1 MSGCVGRAVV
11 VGVAVVVLVCSCSGE
26 GSTSGGPGSG
36 GAGVQQSSSPVATS
50 SSPVVTSPSSPVS
63 SMPVKPQPSETFTSE
78 QLEAANTVIE
88 FFHIR
93 DAVFSDLT
101 ADPKPLEE
109 ITTGQSQDIQMSTL
123 AEYRENKHVQTG
135 ATVVHITGA
144 SESVEVDGMRMVDV
158 QMCTDAGKVDVIDS
172 ATGESVVVPGRPRY
186 LQWNVTVVKTEDGWK
201 FGDATNEDALGCS
214 A

>member
-50 SSPVVTSPSSPVS
+50 SSPVVTSPSPVS
-63 SMPVKPQPSETFTSE
+63 SAPAKPQPSETFTPE

-88 FFHIR
+88 YFRIR
-93 DAVFSDLT
+93 KAVFSNPD
-101 ADPKPLEE
+101 ADPQPLKD
-109 ITTGQSQDIQMSTL
+109 ITTGQSQELDMDDL
-123 AEYRENKHVQTG
+123 NDYRQQGHVQTG
-135 ATVVHITGA
+135 EAVVYITGA
-144 SESVEVDGMRMVDV
+144 SEPVEVDGMRMVDV
-158 QMCTDAGKVDVIDS
+158 QMCTDVGQVDVIDS
-172 ATGESVVVPGRPRY
+172 ATGESVVRPGRSRY
-186 LQWNVTVVKTEDGWK
+186 LQWNVTVVKTEGGWK
-201 FGDATNEDALGCS
+201 FGDATTDRSMGCP

>member
-11 VGVAVVVLVCSCSGE
+11 VGGAVVVLVCSCSGG
-26 GSTSGGPGSG
+26 GSGSG

-172 ATGESVVVPGRPRY
+172 ATGESVVRPGRSRY
-186 LQWNVTVVKTEDGWK
+186 LQWNVTVVKTEGGWK
-201 FGDATNEDALGCS
+201 FGDATTDRSMGCP

>member
-11 VGVAVVVLVCSCSGE
+11 VGVAVVVLVCSCSG
-26 GSTSGGPGSG
+26 GAG
-36 GAGVQQSSSPVATS
+36 GAGVRQSSPVATS

-172 ATGESVVVPGRPRY
+172 ATGESVVRPGRSRY
-186 LQWNVTVVKTEDGWK
+186 LQWNVTVVKTEGGWK
-201 FGDATNEDALGCS
+201 FGDATTDRSMGCP